1 MLVVRHDFMNNGRSP
16 NAIGNM
22 LLVNRP
28 RGHPWHHGD
37 ADQRRRRTAL
47 PRHPAR
53 HSRPTL
59 PTDTLDRASI
69 VVGTVTVIP
78 LRASCGNYVLGFT
91 RRRSRLGDAHSAHLA
106 VHHSEGL
113 NSVAFFEPVV
123 GPPTRP
129 ESGLSWLP
137 GYGSSIPTSLGVD
150 VARHQD
156 QRVPQRT
163 VQHDSRTPR
172 CEPCRDIT

>member
-37 ADQRRRRTAL
+37 ADQRHRRTAL

-78 LRASCGNYVLGFT
+78 LRSLRGNYVLGFT
-91 RRRSRLGDAHSAHLA
+91 RRRSRLGDAPSAHLA
-106 VHHSEGL
+106 VHHSAGL

-123 GPPTRP
+123 GQPLNALARLAGTESVQADQYFDLSSRIRRRHCGRSRGLAIRRSTEFALLTR
-129 ESGLSWLP
+129 
-137 GYGSSIPTSLGVD
+137 
-150 VARHQD
+150 
-156 QRVPQRT
+156 
-163 VQHDSRTPR
+163 
-172 CEPCRDIT
+172 